1 MVSLSNHERT
11 AFRQACLELAER
23 LRANGF
29 VYSHKTLFPGHVSQT
44 LPPALRYNRGEVAM
58 TLHESRRYNLSDDLG
73 ICRILNGMWQV
84 SGAHGRIDPRA
95 AIRSMFDYIDAGF
108 TTWDLA
114 DHYGPAE
121 DFIGEFRRQLVS
133 QRGPEALAGL
143 QAFTKWVPRPGPMTR
158 QAVEGNID
166 ISRQRMGMDRL
177 DLLQFH
183 WWDYRDE
190 RYLDALSHLA
200 DLRDEGRIREVALTN
215 FDTQRMRDI
224 ADHGIRIVSNQVQYS
239 LIDRRPEVAMTGFCG
254 EQGSSLLAYGTV
266 CGGLL
271 TDRYLGR
278 PEPTRAEL
286 NTASLGKYKQM
297 IDAWGGWSLFQQL
310 LSTLR
315 DIADKHEASIANVA
329 VRYVLDRPAVAGVIV
344 GARLG
349 VAEHIADNAR
359 VFSVQLDAGDLQAI
373 EAVLAESRDLYR
385 IIGDCGD
392 EYRR

>member
-1 MVSLSNHERT
+1 MNSSDSRGYN
-11 AFRQACLELAER
+11 LAEG
-23 LRANGF
+23 LR
-29 VYSHKTLFPGHVSQT
+29 
-44 LPPALRYNRGEVAM
+44 
-58 TLHESRRYNLSDDLG
+58 

-84 SGAHGRIDPRA
+84 SGAHGAIDPRA
-95 AIRSMFDYIDAGF
+95 AVESMFSYVDAGF

-121 DFIGEFRRQLVS
+121 DFIGEFRRQFAS
-133 QRGPEALAGL
+133 DRGPEALSGI
-143 QAFTKWVPRPGPMTR
+143 QAFTKWVPRTGADVARGRRGQHRHFPP
-158 QAVEGNID
+158 
-166 ISRQRMGMDRL
+166 RMGMDCL

-200 DLRDEGRIREVALTN
+200 DLREEGRIREVALTN

-224 ADHGIRIVSNQVQYS
+224 AHHGIRVVSNQVQYS
-239 LIDRRPEVAMTGFCG
+239 IIDRRPEVAMARHCS

-271 TDRYLGR
+271 SDRYLGQ
-278 PEPTRAEL
+278 PEPGTGAL
-286 NTASLGKYKQM
+286 NTASLRKYKQM
-297 IDAWGGWSLFQQL
+297 IDAWGGWGLFQQL

-315 DIADKHEASIANVA
+315 AVADKHSASIANVA

-359 VFSVQLDAGDLQAI
+359 VFQIQLDDEDVQTI
-373 EAVLAESRDLYR
+373 EGVLADSRDLYS